1 MEKNCRIEAED
12 LFHKHLL
19 QLLQEFEQL
28 REVQSGRV
36 RCLDQGFEHELSAKP
51 GAETESPPESL
62 SGEIP
67 KEAEPLPWQDA
78 EVEGTSEVEPLQSL
92 PELVQKLYMRLAA
105 DTTGTIP
112 WSVCQSF
119 LEWKGKHN
127 FELLKGAVQLLSK
140 QVGQTISPRSSMASK
155 PGCLEIEELY
165 IDYACFAE
173 LMRGNFDT
181 FAGTA
186 RDELLELRNWL
197 QEEAHTANF
206 TSFVTLSKTEQ
217 KSKSCWSFF
226 EAIPQAVLLEM
237 VPAFVI
243 MVNAV
248 VIGVSLDNNSTA
260 TYWQVLEVIFTV
272 LFSLEALLRMRL
284 MGCTTYFVGADAGWN
299 YFDLICLACAYT
311 DISLTMLFQLS
322 QDDSTSGLDGIM
334 LIKVLRL
341 GRVCRLI
348 RVMRFGAVRE
358 LRVIILGVLSG
369 VRVLFWAIALLFF
382 TVFLMGVSL
391 RILFDSKEPEFT
403 DVPSAM
409 FTAFRCVTDG
419 CSDYLGA
426 PLHERLRRVY
436 GDVVIPIYMVLFL
449 FVVIGIFNLIM
460 AVFLDSVLNDHEA
473 RELQELG
480 YKSAEMEQHI
490 SQVIA
495 TLVRGDRVKTEPEKP
510 KSLWRWIGSFSG
522 RTSSKTH
529 EIGSMVH
536 RQMNM
541 KVEVARED
549 FNQWLEY
556 PEMIQML
563 SHCKI
568 EHLGKGRRTATKYDL
583 FDVLDAEMVDKLH
596 FNELVDGLMRLR
608 GPITKVDVIA
618 LRLKMRHLVRLV
630 HQVSQ
635 ASKVA

>member
-1 MEKNCRIEAED
+1 
-12 LFHKHLL
+12 
-19 QLLQEFEQL
+19 
-28 REVQSGRV
+28 
-36 RCLDQGFEHELSAKP
+36 
-51 GAETESPPESL
+51 
-62 SGEIP
+62 
-67 KEAEPLPWQDA
+67 
-78 EVEGTSEVEPLQSL
+78 
-92 PELVQKLYMRLAA
+92 
-105 DTTGTIP
+105 
-112 WSVCQSF
+112 
-119 LEWKGKHN
+119 
-127 FELLKGAVQLLSK
+127 
-140 QVGQTISPRSSMASK
+140 
-155 PGCLEIEELY
+155 
-165 IDYACFAE
+165 
-173 LMRGNFDT
+173 
-181 FAGTA
+181 
-186 RDELLELRNWL
+186 
-197 QEEAHTANF
+197 
-206 TSFVTLSKTEQ
+206 
-217 KSKSCWSFF
+217 
-226 EAIPQAVLLEM
+226 
-237 VPAFVI
+237 
-243 MVNAV
+243 
-248 VIGVSLDNNSTA
+248 
-260 TYWQVLEVIFTV
+260 
-272 LFSLEALLRMRL
+272 

-568 EHLGKGRRTATKYDL
+568 ETATKYDL